1 MFIYFCI
8 PPNITFS
15 RLDVLSNRISPWPEF
30 SPSSFSSLRVLTTV
44 ERKMVEMI
52 NKVLSSGHV
61 NVNGMNLCRE
71 RSTTLVGPHGWIW
84 INQGW
89 KWILLQNHMP
99 DPRREKKK
107 KTYRARLW
115 GKSWPTEPFSNLPTI
130 RPGRKSFP
138 VQSWKEGRWM
148 IPHLDRTRKSIP
160 TNTVYASSKTPL
172 FLLQICTQIVLRYH
186 SREDFQLILIKAVA
200 YQSWRLCN
208 SQRQFDQIGWEHLV
222 IWWPAFGVN
231 ISHYNL

>member
-44 ERKMVEMI
+44 ERKIVEMI

-107 KTYRARLW
+107 KRHTVQDYGENLDLLSHSATFPPSDQDAKAFLCKVGKKGAEWFHISIEHVRA
-115 GKSWPTEPFSNLPTI
+115 S
-130 RPGRKSFP
+130 
-138 VQSWKEGRWM
+138 Q
-148 IPHLDRTRKSIP
+148 RTRYMPRWKH
-160 TNTVYASSKTPL
+160 L
-172 FLLQICTQIVLRYH
+172 FFSYKYVH
-186 SREDFQLILIKAVA
+186 K
-200 YQSWRLCN
+200 
-208 SQRQFDQIGWEHLV
+208 
-222 IWWPAFGVN
+222 
-231 ISHYNL
+231 

>member
-1 MFIYFCI
+1 MWMWMEWIYAGRGLPLWWVHMVGSELI
-8 PPNITFS
+8 KVEN
-15 RLDVLSNRISPWPEF
+15 EF
-30 SPSSFSSLRVLTTV
+30 SFKITCQIQ
-44 ERKMVEMI
+44 EGK
-52 NKVLSSGHV
+52 
-61 NVNGMNLCRE
+61 
-71 RSTTLVGPHGWIW
+71 
-84 INQGW
+84 
-89 KWILLQNHMP
+89 
-99 DPRREKKK
+99 KKK